1 MTRICAAILLCVP
14 VVATAQTTPPGPV
27 AQYIDADR
35 GLSLDALVALAL
47 EQAPALAAARARV
60 DVATGRQTQAS
71 LRPNPKALAERRE
84 QFGGIDTQTT
94 IGMSWPL
101 DLFRR
106 DARVAVAAH
115 AVRTA
120 ELMADDEVRER
131 AALVRGWAA
140 DVLAAVRHLEIAVE
154 QEGFARTRFDLLAA
168 RAESGAARPLDR
180 DLADVE
186 WRRSKTEVVSWRASA
201 ERAMAAL
208 KTSVGLA
215 PTASLRLAAPIE
227 AVSETPAL
235 ARQRSV
241 TEALA
246 ARPDIQALDSE
257 ARRAAAE
264 GALAAREARF
274 DLSVTGAFM
283 TKRLGLSPGG
293 DRMNEVMFGVMIDL
307 PWRNRQ
313 QGAIA
318 SADAARRS
326 AEAEAAARRLDAV
339 AEIDAAATRVRA
351 AEETVALYRDGLIAL
366 AAQNVSVVRESF
378 ELGSGTLFDV
388 IEEERR
394 YLALQSAYTAA
405 LREVVDA
412 RTSLLR
418 ALGVAS

>member
-1 MTRICAAILLCVP
+1 
-14 VVATAQTTPPGPV
+14 
-27 AQYIDADR
+27 
-35 GLSLDALVALAL
+35 
-47 EQAPALAAARARV
+47 
-60 DVATGRQTQAS
+60 
-71 LRPNPKALAERRE
+71 
-84 QFGGIDTQTT
+84 
-94 IGMSWPL
+94 
-101 DLFRR
+101 
-106 DARVAVAAH
+106 
-115 AVRTA
+115 
-120 ELMADDEVRER
+120 
-131 AALVRGWAA
+131 
-140 DVLAAVRHLEIAVE
+140 
-154 QEGFARTRFDLLAA
+154 
-168 RAESGAARPLDR
+168 
-180 DLADVE
+180 
-186 WRRSKTEVVSWRASA
+186 
-201 ERAMAAL
+201 
-208 KTSVGLA
+208 
-215 PTASLRLAAPIE
+215 
-227 AVSETPAL
+227 
-235 ARQRSV
+235 
-241 TEALA
+241 
-246 ARPDIQALDSE
+246 
-257 ARRAAAE
+257 
-264 GALAAREARF
+264 
-274 DLSVTGAFM
+274 M

-326 AEAEAAARRLDAV
+326 AEAEAAARRLDAA